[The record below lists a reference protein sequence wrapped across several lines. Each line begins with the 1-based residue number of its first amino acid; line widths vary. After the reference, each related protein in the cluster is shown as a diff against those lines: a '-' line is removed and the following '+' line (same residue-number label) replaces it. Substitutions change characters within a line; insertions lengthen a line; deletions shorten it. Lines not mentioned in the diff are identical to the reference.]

1 MAGGF
6 RSNIFDPILVVSQIV
21 ALQCCFY
28 VTMGLWLVMADVVAG
43 IELSVD
49 QLFDYRVSFIWE
61 SHLLTH
67 SLTRTCMLSLTKHTL
82 LLWPPLVNII
92 LL

>member
-49 QLFDYRVSFIWE
+49 QLFDYRVS
-61 SHLLTH
+61 
-67 SLTRTCMLSLTKHTL
+67 LSGQSF
-82 LLWPPLVNII
+82 
-92 LL
+92 